1 MALIVRLDSEGVPIV
16 KFSKDEELQ
25 KVLCEVPILKTRPAS
40 VVQIALFS
48 KCSFKGNIQLSV
60 ESKPRFLI
68 SPGNWHLSL
77 KQSDVKQLSYSRFP
91 AL

>member
-16 KFSKDEELQ
+16 KFSKELQ

-40 VVQIALFS
+40 VVQIASFS

-60 ESKPRFLI
+60 
-68 SPGNWHLSL
+68 
-77 KQSDVKQLSYSRFP
+77 Y
-91 AL
+91 

>member
-40 VVQIALFS
+40 VVQIASFS

-60 ESKPRFLI
+60 ESKPRF
-68 SPGNWHLSL
+68 
-77 KQSDVKQLSYSRFP
+77 Y
-91 AL
+91 

>member
-25 KVLCEVPILKTRPAS
+25 KVLCEVPILKTRQAS
-40 VVQIALFS
+40 VVQIASFS

-60 ESKPRFLI
+60 ESKPRF
-68 SPGNWHLSL
+68 
-77 KQSDVKQLSYSRFP
+77 Y
-91 AL
+91 

>member
-40 VVQIALFS
+40 VVQIASWLPQVR
-48 KCSFKGNIQLSV
+48 K
-60 ESKPRFLI
+60 
-68 SPGNWHLSL
+68 
-77 KQSDVKQLSYSRFP
+77 
-91 AL
+91 